1 MERTTTKVRTPDK
14 AGDVGSCSC
23 GGYPEAG
30 LPEVKSRA
38 RGFRVQVQVQGV
50 VRARITLPATKDL
63 SVSYNRLKIGEKSSD
78 R

>member
-14 AGDVGSCSC
+14 AGDVAHVGSCSC

-38 RGFRVQVQVQGV
+38 RGFRVQVQGV
-50 VRARITLPATKDL
+50 VRAHF
-63 SVSYNRLKIGEKSSD
+63 
-78 R
+78 